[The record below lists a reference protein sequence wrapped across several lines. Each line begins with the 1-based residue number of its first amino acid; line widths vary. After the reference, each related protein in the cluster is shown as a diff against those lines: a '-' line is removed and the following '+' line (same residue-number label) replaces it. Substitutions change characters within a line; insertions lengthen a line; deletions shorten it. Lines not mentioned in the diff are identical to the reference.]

1 VVQSKAATPEAY
13 LAELDPARAAEIA
26 AVRDLVNSALPAGLV
41 ERMAWGMIS
50 WEVPLEASGPT
61 YNCQPLV
68 HTALAAQKNYNA
80 LYLSCVYSSPERSA
94 RLKAAF
100 AAEGKKLD
108 MGKSCLR
115 FRRAEDLAQD
125 AIREV
130 IASVTPQELIL
141 SYEASRARS
150 SS

>member
-1 VVQSKAATPEAY
+1 MVQSKAATPEAY
-13 LAELDPARAAEIA
+13 LAELDPARAAEIS
-26 AVRDLVNSALPAGLV
+26 AVRDLVNAALPSGLV

-61 YNCQPLV
+61 YNGQPLV

-80 LYLSCVYSSPERSA
+80 LDLSCVYSSPERSA

-115 FRRAEDLAQD
+115 FRRAEDLAPD
-125 AIREV
+125 AIREA
-130 IASVTPQELIL
+130 IASVTPEELIR

>member
-13 LAELDPARAAEIA
+13 LAELDPDRAAEIS
-26 AVRDLVNSALPAGLV
+26 AVRDLVNDALPAGLV

-50 WEVPLEASGPT
+50 WEVPTEHSGPT
-61 YNCQPLV
+61 YNGQPLV
-68 HTALAAQKNYNA
+68 HTALAAQKNHNA
-80 LYLSCVYSSPERSA
+80 LYLSCVTSSPERSE

-100 AAEGKKLD
+100 VAAGKKFD

-115 FRRAEDLAQD
+115 FRRADDLAQD
-125 AIREV
+125 AVREA
-130 IASVTPQELIL
+130 IHSVAPEELIR

>member
-1 VVQSKAATPEAY
+1 MVSSKAATPEAY
-13 LAELDPARAAEIA
+13 IAELEPDRAAEIS

-50 WEVPLEASGPT
+50 WEVPLEVSGPT
-61 YNCQPLV
+61 YNGQPLM
-68 HTALAAQKNYNA
+68 HTALAAQKNHNA
-80 LYLSCVYSSPERSA
+80 LYLSCVYSSPERSE

-100 AAEGKKLD
+100 AAAGKKFD

-115 FRRAEDLAQD
+115 FRRADDLAQD
-125 AIREV
+125 AIRK
-130 IASVTPQELIL
+130 ALAVTPEELIR

>member
-1 VVQSKAATPEAY
+1 VVQSKAATPEEYIAD
-13 LAELDPARAAEIA
+13 LEPDRAAEIA
-26 AVRDLVNSALPAGLV
+26 AVRDLVNNALPRGLV

-50 WEVPLEASGPT
+50 WEVPIEVSGPT
-61 YNCQPLV
+61 YNGQPLV

-80 LYLSCVYSSPERSA
+80 LYLSCVMSSPERSE

-100 AAEGKKLD
+100 EAAGKKFD

-115 FRRAEDLAQD
+115 FRRANDLAQY
-125 AIREV
+125 AIREA
-130 IASVTPQELIL
+130 IASVTPEELIR